1 MQYDLIVKGGTV
13 IDPARGTAEVRDLYV
28 RDGLFAEGVPDAGS
42 ARAINA
48 AGCYVTPGLIDAH
61 MHLNEGASSMS
72 GRADIICPP
81 GCVTTAIDAG
91 SAGIATLEGFYRN
104 RAAWATTVK
113 AAVGA
118 NACGVQ
124 NPPHEEMQDPV
135 FVTPEAMRPLF
146 RKYGDFLIGIKI
158 RVHGQVT
165 GQWGLEAVRQSRET
179 ARILREEGFRCR
191 RMVHMGPFAKGIT
204 LQDVLDLLDAGDVIT
219 HIYRPENGA
228 TILDGQGAVQECAKE
243 ARVRGVV
250 FDTSC
255 GRSHLSFESA
265 RKAFA
270 DGFPP
275 QIISTDLV
283 NYTFFWPPSGWLALK
298 MSIYL
303 NLGMPLEAV
312 VKAVTLTP
320 ASVYGLLGEAGTL
333 DAGKPAD
340 IAIFRIEDRP
350 HELKDCYGGSLAIK
364 KLIVP
369 MATIKKGNPVFQQIY
384 LGL

>member
-1 MQYDLIVKGGTV
+1 MQYDLIVKNGTV
-13 IDPARGTAEVRDLYV
+13 IDPGAGTATARDLYV
-28 RDGLFAEGVPDAGS
+28 KDGLFVKGEPGAAS
-42 ARAINA
+42 TRTINA

-61 MHLNEGASSMS
+61 MHLYEGSSSMS
-72 GRADIICPP
+72 GRADIICPQ
-81 GCVTTAIDAG
+81 GCVTTAIDGG
-91 SAGIATLEGFYRN
+91 SAGIATMEGFYRN
-104 RAAWATTVK
+104 RMAWATTVK

-118 NACGVQ
+118 NVSGVQ

-135 FVTPEAMRPLF
+135 FVTPEAMRPMF
-146 RKYGDFLIGIKI
+146 RKYGDFLVGIKI
-158 RVHGQVT
+158 RVHEHVT
-165 GQWGLEAVRQSRET
+165 GQWGLEAIKQSRET

-204 LQDVLDLLDAGDVIT
+204 LKDVLDLLDAGDVIT
-219 HIYRPENGA
+219 HIYRPDNGA
-228 TILDGQGAVQECAKE
+228 TILNEKGTVQECAKE
-243 ARVRGVV
+243 ARARGVV

-270 DGFPP
+270 DGFMP

-283 NYTFFWPPSGWLALK
+283 NYTFFWPPSGWLPLK
-298 MSIYL
+298 MSLYL
-303 NLGMPLEAV
+303 NLGMALEDI

-320 ASVYGLLGEAGTL
+320 ATVYGLLDEAGTL
-333 DAGKPAD
+333 DEGKPAD
-340 IAIFRIEDRP
+340 IAVFRIEDRP
-350 HELKDCYGGSLAIK
+350 HRLDDCYGASLQIE

-369 MATIKKGNPVFQQIY
+369 MATIKKGSPVFQQIY